1 MNCHL
6 QIFYAPNDN
15 DTGKYAE
22 QLLGNETIEVES
34 QSDSGGIRLLSKTNY
49 SRSQTGRAL
58 MTADELKRLGDQE
71 IIIASGSPPVLTDK
85 IKYYENKFYT
95 TDKEHNANPKRDALL
110 AALKAGRKK
119 ATQKAEN
126 SPSLTY
132 NPLEKDRE
140 SEKSPSPAQP
150 ATFYR
155 TLQPE
160 DPAIQEPP
168 SERRSSHGSASQR
181 PPATEDSKPN

>member
-1 MNCHL
+1 
-6 QIFYAPNDN
+6 
-15 DTGKYAE
+15 
-22 QLLGNETIEVES
+22 
-34 QSDSGGIRLLSKTNY
+34 
-49 SRSQTGRAL
+49 

-95 TDKEHNANPKRDALL
+95 KKLVDAPPVSDVIRTDKEHNANPKRDALL